1 MRFLGPG
8 SNTAQEYLED
18 QLEGL
23 VHWRGGVAERYPEDD
38 RNAEAVVHAK
48 RMLEQ
53 LPQANQLL
61 LARLQDID
69 RQLAERFPAGD
80 VAEEEYRYRE
90 EESEFWRMVGFHS
103 GYDTIDQLI
112 EDVIQLGR
120 SWLEAGKPED
130 PRITRH

>member
-8 SNTAQEYLED
+8 SNTAQEYLEG

-38 RNAEAVVHAK
+38 RNAEAVLHAK
-48 RMLEQ
+48 RMLKQ
-53 LPQANQLL
+53 LPQANELL

-69 RQLAERFPAGD
+69 RQLAERFPASD
-80 VAEEEYRYRE
+80 VAEEEYRYRQ
-90 EESEFWRMVGFHS
+90 EESEFWRTVGFHS
-103 GYDTIDQLI
+103 GYETIDQLI

-120 SWLEAGKPED
+120 SWLEAGEPEEQ
-130 PRITRH
+130 RH